1 MSREILEAMHALARE
16 KGIEPEKLMVALE
29 DALLSAYKKQPGSAK
44 YARVEMDRETADFRV
59 IELIIPERLEAHLI
73 VETIDEETTID
84 PETGEMREPEEPE
97 IDPAKF
103 AEYRD
108 QIDERDVTPDDF
120 GRIAAQTAKQVI
132 LQRIREAERDMMY
145 EEYRD
150 RVGELITGIVQQSD
164 SRYTLVQLRERVEAL
179 LPKSEQ
185 VEGER
190 YDHSQRIKAVIKEV
204 SPSTKG
210 PSIIVSRRDPELI
223 KKLFEL
229 EVPEIADGLV
239 EIANVAR
246 EPGYR
251 SKIAVVS
258 NTDGVDP
265 VGACVGPRGSRVRM
279 VVSELRGEKIDI
291 IPHNDEPA
299 RFVAKALSPARVRE
313 VLVDDEAKQATV
325 IVPDDQLS
333 LAIGRE
339 GQNAR
344 LAARLTGW
352 RVDIRSE
359 TEFAAEEAEHGYEEE
374 EVQGRCAAVLSNGR
388 RCPNASLPGSRYCGL
403 ETHQALAN
411 IATRQRR
418 RPERARRRGTAE
430 AGRGRGCGRGRRRA
444 RRTGE
449 TDVPAER
456 ADERRCPARTAWR
469 RARPSTRDRCSP
481 ASRPQSMKRFA
492 AGRSAAVP
500 EAHCSGGSTIPGGA
514 RRGAGAIGP
523 HVPRRR
529 CVGCGRSAP
538 KPELVRIALGS
549 GGEGRTR
556 RAVLDRDGVM
566 PGRGA
571 YLCRGG
577 ARAEPAADCLA
588 LAVRQWRDRARVALR
603 CDHSRRAR
611 RIGGSMSKKRVHEI
625 AKEQGLSS
633 KDLLA
638 KLHAAGVEAK
648 TASSSVEEAAV
659 MKALG
664 NGCAA
669 PRPSHPHRR
678 RLAPRPLLPCCLRYQ
693 PPPRREPRRL
703 HPPHLRLRPH
713 SRIGSQR
720 SIRAGARAR
729 GGGSPDGPSAP
740 AVGRAER
747 VRPTRDSR
755 TGERAP
761 AANAPGGRRRVVI
774 DSQASRRQ
782 QGGPAN
788 QPQRRPRR
796 GRRRRGTYDETI
808 APIDTTAME
817 ATDLVRVNS
826 GSTVKDVAEYLG
838 APVPEVIK
846 KLMMLGEMATLTQTL
861 SDDAIQVLAD
871 EFDKKIEIVHAADD
885 VEVEPVFEDAE
896 EDLIERP
903 PVVTIMGHVD
913 HGKTSLLDAI
923 RETEVAAGEAGGI
936 TQHIGAYQVRHG
948 GKEITFLDTPG
959 HEAFTAMRARG
970 ARVTDV
976 AVIVVAADDGVKPQT
991 EEAIDHAKAA
1001 EVPIVVAVNKVDKE
1015 GAQPERVRTEMTQHG
1030 LQPAE
1035 WGGEIEFVDV
1045 SAKTRQGLDT
1055 LLDTIQVVTDLEEL
1069 RANSDAD
1076 ASGTVIESK
1085 LDPGRGP
1092 VVSVLIQRG
1101 TLHVGDALV
1110 AGAHFG
1116 RVRAMHD
1123 FTGTRVKR
1131 ATPGQPVEVLGFDGV
1146 PEAGEIVRVGRE
1158 RAPRAPARGRARQSP
1173 EDRGAGPALGAQ
1185 GLPGGRVQ
1193 ARPGGHRQGARPGR
1207 QGGRRGIA
1215 GGDRGRDRQAAPGR
1229 GQRQHHPSR
1238 RWRHQRVRRDARR
1251 RLRGA

>member
-16 KGIEPEKLMVALE
+16 KGIEPEKLMIALE

-73 VETIDEETTID
+73 VETIDEETTVD

-97 IDPAKF
+97 IDPTKF

-185 VEGER
+185 VDGER

-210 PSIIVSRRDPELI
+210 PAIIVSRRDPELI

-258 NTDGVDP
+258 HTDGVDP

-291 IPHNDEPA
+291 IPFNDEPA

-374 EVQGRCAAVLSNGR
+374 EVAGPLRRDPLQRPALPERRAAELPLLRSGNPPGARERSRATTSATSPPRAGGETDGGRDAATRHGGR
-388 RCPNASLPGSRYCGL
+388 AGSGTSRRRGAAAASRRREPCGAASRRSRPPGSR
-403 ETHQALAN
+403 
-411 IATRQRR
+411 R
-418 RPERARRRGTAE
+418 
-430 AGRGRGCGRGRRRA
+430 
-444 RRTGE
+444 
-449 TDVPAER
+449 
-456 ADERRCPARTAWR
+456 
-469 RARPSTRDRCSP
+469 
-481 ASRPQSMKRFA
+481 
-492 AGRSAAVP
+492 
-500 EAHCSGGSTIPGGA
+500 
-514 RRGAGAIGP
+514 
-523 HVPRRR
+523 
-529 CVGCGRSAP
+529 
-538 KPELVRIALGS
+538 
-549 GGEGRTR
+549 
-556 RAVLDRDGVM
+556 
-566 PGRGA
+566 
-571 YLCRGG
+571 RGG
-577 ARAEPAADCLA
+577 ARPGARERSGHQARPTLPPRAGASAVGAVAAEVRAGA
-588 LAVRQWRDRARVALR
+588 LAVAVRRPARRRPGRRRGDRPRRARCPVAAPISAASAIAGDPAARLPRTQAIRRALR
-603 CDHSRRAR
+603 ESPARCAASGDARPQAR
-611 RIGGSMSKKRVHEI
+611 RIGEPMSKKRVHEI
-625 AKEQGLSS
+625 AKEHGLSS
-633 KDLLA
+633 KELLE
-638 KLHAAGVEAK
+638 KLNAAGVEAK
-648 TASSSVEEAAV
+648 AAASSVEEAAAL
-659 MKALG
+659 KALG
-664 NGCAA
+664 LDGAAGSANGAATA
-669 PRPSHPHRR
+669 PRRSRR
-678 RLAPRPLLPCCLRYQ
+678 EGARPRRAA
-693 PPPRREPRRL
+693 PPRRRRAKRRRARRAAGTAARRAAQAPRRTGRL
-703 HPPHLRLRPH
+703 LRRPQPHRPRRH
-713 SRIGSQR
+713 AGHARPTA
-720 SIRAGARAR
+720 AGARRRRPRRRAR
-729 GGGSPDGPSAP
+729 AP
-740 AVGRAER
+740 HARLAHRRAHPRRCRAGRTPARRDRLAGLAPPAGRA
-747 VRPTRDSR
+747 VQ
-755 TGERAP
+755 P
-761 AANAPGGRRRVVI
+761 AAAPSTPRPPPARHLRRHDRPDRHGGDGGDGHDPRQLRLDGQGRRRVPRRAGPRG
-774 DSQASRRQ
+774 DQEADDRSARWRRSPRRSPTTRSRCSPTSSTSRSRSSTPPTTSRSSRCSRTSRR
-782 QGGPAN
+782 
-788 QPQRRPRR
+788 
-796 GRRRRGTYDETI
+796 TW
-808 APIDTTAME
+808 
-817 ATDLVRVNS
+817 
-826 GSTVKDVAEYLG
+826 STV
-838 APVPEVIK
+838 
-846 KLMMLGEMATLTQTL
+846 
-861 SDDAIQVLAD
+861 
-871 EFDKKIEIVHAADD
+871 
-885 VEVEPVFEDAE
+885 
-896 EDLIERP
+896 R

-936 TQHIGAYQVRHG
+936 TQHIGAYQVRHA

-970 ARVTDV
+970 ARVTDL

-1001 EVPIVVAVNKVDKE
+1001 EVPIVVAVNKIDKE

-1030 LQPAE
+1030 LQPAD

-1045 SAKTRQGLDT
+1045 SAKTHEGLDS

-1069 RANSDAD
+1069 KANARR
-1076 ASGTVIESK
+1076 
-1085 LDPGRGP
+1085 RG
-1092 VVSVLIQRG
+1092 LG
-1101 TLHVGDALV
+1101 HGD
-1110 AGAHFG
+1110 
-1116 RVRAMHD
+1116 
-1123 FTGTRVKR
+1123 
-1131 ATPGQPVEVLGFDGV
+1131 
-1146 PEAGEIVRVGRE
+1146 
-1158 RAPRAPARGRARQSP
+1158 
-1173 EDRGAGPALGAQ
+1173 
-1185 GLPGGRVQ
+1185 RVQ
-1193 ARPGGHRQGARPGR
+1193 ARPRPR
-1207 QGGRRGIA
+1207 
-1215 GGDRGRDRQAAPGR
+1215 P
-1229 GQRQHHPSR
+1229 
-1238 RWRHQRVRRDARR
+1238 RRDAC
-1251 RLRGA
+1251 